1 MKAILF
7 PVIAIAGLCLSSC
20 KSVQPVSNYQQQ
32 SQPQPQQPSRVMR
45 AAEPCIELATA
56 ESENLRA
63 YGTAISYIEKTALN
77 EAERDARNNLA
88 EMIKVAVEGA
98 AVDYEQNAQQNMKG
112 SADTIGEAVMSQFV
126 AEEVKNTRVIKTTIY
141 DRSDGSV
148 QVYVCIEMKTSEEDF
163 GKELSNTLSRE
174 NIIGIQY
181 DRDRFID
188 QVSKGLDEY
197 KEREKQQQ

>member
-63 YGTAISYIEKTALN
+63 YVLLFLILKKQLLMRQRETL
-77 EAERDARNNLA
+77 
-88 EMIKVAVEGA
+88 
-98 AVDYEQNAQQNMKG
+98 
-112 SADTIGEAVMSQFV
+112 
-126 AEEVKNTRVIKTTIY
+126 VIIWP
-141 DRSDGSV
+141 R
-148 QVYVCIEMKTSEEDF
+148 
-163 GKELSNTLSRE
+163 
-174 NIIGIQY
+174 
-181 DRDRFID
+181 
-188 QVSKGLDEY
+188 
-197 KEREKQQQ
+197 